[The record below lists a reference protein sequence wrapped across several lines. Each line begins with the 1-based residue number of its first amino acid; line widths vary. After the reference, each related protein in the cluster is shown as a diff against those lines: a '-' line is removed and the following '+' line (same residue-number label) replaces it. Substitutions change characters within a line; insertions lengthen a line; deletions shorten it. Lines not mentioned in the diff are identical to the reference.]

1 MAYSPPSSDAIDFSI
16 ESYTTPSSDA
26 IDFTVGGSTDSG
38 DTVTKTA
45 LVSGTTSPTTTVGT
59 ATTNIVGQTDSTTD
73 PTTIVTGTETR
84 DSSTTAITT
93 VDIAED
99 LQTTV
104 AATTGGTRATA
115 AIVDG
120 RIVSRDSLL
129 ATVGTPLTTVVG
141 NEQRETLT
149 ESTTTQKTTTPALRV
164 PLATVTSL
172 STESLSTVQTVSQ
185 IAALTGGQT
194 STTPFNILEITDNTV
209 GKDDSTNVLYL
220 RPSFTVEYD
229 RDSTEVIYNN
239 D

>member
-16 ESYTTPSSDA
+16 ESYTAPSSDA
-26 IDFTVGGSTDSG
+26 IDFTVGGSTDSS

-45 LVSGTTSPTTTVGT
+45 LVSGTTSPTTTV
-59 ATTNIVGQTDSTTD
+59 
-73 PTTIVTGTETR
+73 
-84 DSSTTAITT
+84 
-93 VDIAED
+93 
-99 LQTTV
+99 
-104 AATTGGTRATA
+104 
-115 AIVDG
+115 
-120 RIVSRDSLL
+120 
-129 ATVGTPLTTVVG
+129 VG

-149 ESTTTQKTTTPALRV
+149 KSITTKSSTTPALRV

-185 IAALTGGQT
+185 IAGLTGGQS

-209 GKDDSTNVLYL
+209 GKDDPTNVLYL

>member
-16 ESYTTPSSDA
+16 ESYTAPSSDA

-59 ATTNIVGQTDSTTD
+59 ATTNSVGQTDSTTD
-73 PTTIVTGTETR
+73 PITTVTGTETR
-84 DSSTTAITT
+84 GSPTTAITT
-93 VDIAED
+93 V
-99 LQTTV
+99 
-104 AATTGGTRATA
+104 A

-120 RIVSRDSLL
+120 RIISKDSLL

-149 ESTTTQKTTTPALRV
+149 ESTTTEKI
-164 PLATVTSL
+164 
-172 STESLSTVQTVSQ
+172 STVQTVSQ
-185 IAALTGGQT
+185 IAGLTGGQT